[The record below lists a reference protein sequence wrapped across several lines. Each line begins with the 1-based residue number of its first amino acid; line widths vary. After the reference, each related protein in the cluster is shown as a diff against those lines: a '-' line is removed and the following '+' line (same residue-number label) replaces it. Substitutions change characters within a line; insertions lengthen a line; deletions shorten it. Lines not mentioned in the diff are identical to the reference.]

1 MAAAWTSEGREG
13 DFRCSCPQFKGLIFI
28 YGAIETASFVAT
40 PPTKN
45 LRDRRN
51 LWSCKVMKISE
62 SFVLK
67 LLSILTFIIPRGE
80 ALSLLLSD
88 GSRRKCSLRF
98 NLVQSFSSIR
108 GSNRLSYPFLHFIL
122 LHLRNFNFSIPCHA
136 FQKKLYSNHGKI
148 RRSIGYSQRSF
159 FRREKE
165 AETSLTRACLDS
177 KTPVDS

>member
-1 MAAAWTSEGREG
+1 MTRSKQFRLLQLLRPKICAIDEICDPVKWWRFQRASFWSFYLFLRLLYREG
-13 DFRCSCPQFKGLIFI
+13 
-28 YGAIETASFVAT
+28 
-40 PPTKN
+40 
-45 LRDRRN
+45 
-51 LWSCKVMKISE
+51 
-62 SFVLK
+62 K
-67 LLSILTFIIPRGE
+67 LFLFFYR
-80 ALSLLLSD
+80 SD

-122 LHLRNFNFSIPCHA
+122 LHLRNFNSSIPRHA
-136 FQKKLYSNHGKI
+136 FQKKLYLNHGKI